1 MRRVVG
7 SRAVL
12 VVTGVLVLGA
22 GGLFLAKGLDDA
34 DKLGSVIAA
43 VAAIAGLG
51 LTAAGMLRRGGT
63 SGGDGP
69 GGEPP
74 DGVAVHGSV
83 VGGSVANVGR
93 VGGSVRLGGSRSSRG
108 RPPRDAAEPAD
119 GAAADRTSVRG
130 SRVDGDVFQAGSVD
144 GDLETRPE

>member
-12 VVTGVLVLGA
+12 VVTGVLVLGI
-22 GGLFLAKGLDDA
+22 GGLFFALGLDDA
-34 DKLGSVIAA
+34 DKLGSVVAA
-43 VAAIAGLG
+43 VAAIVGLG

-63 SGGDGP
+63 SGGADG
-69 GGEPP
+69 ERP
-74 DGVAVHGSV
+74 DRVTVHGST

-93 VGGSVRLGGSRSSRG
+93 VGGSVRLGGSRPSRG
-108 RPPRDAAEPAD
+108 RAPRDVPEPAD
-119 GAAADRTSVRG
+119 GAAEGGTSVRG